1 MDSKYKNIYFLG
13 IGGIG
18 MSALAQYFYSIGYNI
33 AGYDRFRSD
42 ICIML
47 ENLGINIHYE
57 DDINNIPVT
66 FLNPL
71 NTLIILTPAIPED
84 QTEFQY
90 FIQNDFQISKRA
102 EILGMISN
110 PKKGLAIAGTH
121 GKTSVSGIC
130 ANIMSL
136 TKNSCSAFL
145 GGISKNLNSNILINP
160 KSEYIV
166 VEADEFDRSFHN
178 LTPSTALIT
187 YIDADHLDIYKNH
200 ASLKEAFV
208 IFCNQVKENGNII
221 LNSKIYSEIKNTIK
235 PGINIFSYGFE
246 DNGCDF
252 YLSDIKYIN
261 GLCYF
266 DLNYPK
272 GLIKSIKY
280 EIGGNHNLENALA
293 GASIALLNG
302 ATDDDVR
309 AGLESFK
316 GIIRRFDIRIKLNQI
331 TYIDDYAHHPKEIS
345 AFLSSVR
352 LLYPNKKITGV
363 FQPHLYSRTSDFYQE
378 FAQSLSICD
387 EIILLPIYPARE
399 KPITGINS
407 EMILKLIKSTKKH
420 LCSKAE
426 LLTKLEELQPE
437 LLVTMGAG
445 DIDLFIKPIINMFS
459 K

>member
-18 MSALAQYFYSIGYNI
+18 MSALAQYFYSTGYNI
-33 AGYDRFRSD
+33 AGYDRFRSE

-57 DDINNIPVT
+57 DNISHIPSA
-66 FLNPL
+66 FLNSL
-71 NTLIILTPAIPED
+71 KTLIILTPAIPED
-84 QTEFQY
+84 QTELQY
-90 FIQNDFQISKRA
+90 FRKNCFQISKRA

-130 ANIMSL
+130 ANIMSK

-160 KSEYIV
+160 ESEYIV
-166 VEADEFDRSFHN
+166 VEADEFDRSFHR

-200 ASLKEAFV
+200 DSLKEAFV

-221 LNSKIYSEIKNTIK
+221 LNSKIYSEIKPKLNSE
-235 PGINIFSYGFE
+235 INIFSYGFE
-246 DNGCDF
+246 NNSFDF
-252 YLSDIKYIN
+252 FISNIN
-261 GLCYF
+261 YKNEFCYF
-266 DLNYPK
+266 DLHYPQ
-272 GLIKSIKY
+272 GVIESIKY

-302 ATDDDVR
+302 ATDNDVR

-316 GIIRRFDIRIKLNQI
+316 GIVRRFDIRIKSNQI
-331 TYIDDYAHHPKEIS
+331 IYIDDYAHHPKEIS
-345 AFLSSVR
+345 AFLSSVK
-352 LLYPNKKITGV
+352 LLYPDKKITGV
-363 FQPHLYSRTSDFYQE
+363 FQPHLYSRTADFYQE

-399 KPITGINS
+399 KPIKGVSS
-407 EMILKLIKSTKKH
+407 EIILKHIHSTKKH
-420 LCSKAE
+420 LCDKAE
-426 LLTKLEELQPE
+426 LLSKLEELQPE

-445 DIDLFIKPIINMFS
+445 DIDLFINPIINLFS

>member
-166 VEADEFDRSFHN
+166 AEADEFDRSFHR

-316 GIIRRFDIRIKLNQI
+316 GIIRRFDIRIKSNQI

-445 DIDLFIKPIINMFS
+445 DIDLFIKPITNMFS

>member
-57 DDINNIPVT
+57 DDINNIPDT
-66 FLNPL
+66 FQNPL

-90 FIQNDFQISKRA
+90 FSQNNFQISKRA

-160 KSEYIV
+160 LSEYIV

-445 DIDLFIKPIINMFS
+445 DIDLFIKPITNMFS